1 MVCKSWV
8 DETHYVLLYS
18 LCNTYHT
25 ARTVGLLWPL
35 SLSCHIQHIMYIFR
49 IIIVL
54 PVGFNRVKCARLS
67 HRSIQS
73 PPVVVVVVAT
83 TAVSDLFSSLY
94 SFMYELEHTTIE
106 SHHRLFLYFSS
117 DYLTYYVSVCCTNSH
132 VQITERTKNGRR
144 GNKNKTTTTTT
155 TTGVKR
161 RLSVL

>member
-1 MVCKSWV
+1 MSFCI
-8 DETHYVLLYS
+8 
-18 LCNTYHT
+18 LCVI
-25 ARTVGLLWPL
+25 RTIPPGRSASSGRCL
-35 SLSCHIQHIMYIFR
+35 SLSSCQSQHIMYIFR
-49 IIIVL
+49 IIIVV

-144 GNKNKTTTTTT
+144 GNKNKMMS
-155 TTGVKR
+155 TGLKR